1 MTMTLKETMRKP
13 ILIALCFLSL
23 LSCGPS
29 GSYKGEDVRISRLL
43 ERAVEVGDRYL
54 DESELL
60 DNVAIADGAE
70 AALKLREEL
79 GHREKY
85 ELFRSC
91 LEDYECTLRQI
102 PDTLEQRR
110 IRTRM
115 KPYLDHI
122 ATIQDQIIP

>member
-1 MTMTLKETMRKP
+1 MGKP
-13 ILIALCFLSL
+13 LLTAFFLLSL
-23 LSCGPS
+23 LSCVAS
-29 GSYKGEDVRISRLL
+29 GSYKGEETRISRLL
-43 ERAVEVGDRYL
+43 ERAVEVGDRYI
-54 DESELL
+54 DECELL
-60 DNVAIADGAE
+60 DNVAIAGGAE

-91 LEDYECTLRQI
+91 LEDYESTLGQI

-122 ATIQDQIIP
+122 ATIMDRITP